1 MRDNRQM
8 AAHRLEML
16 LEGPTSVA
24 VFGEAVITVVAKGV
38 TAEGLRVSIDA
49 SRRVARLYPG
59 RVVGVNLVY
68 PGIELPNHEL
78 RRLSSEAMAEARDLT
93 RCAARV
99 FLGNGFWLSTVR
111 SVLTAIELIRP
122 YDLPRRTFSE
132 IPPATRWLA
141 KNIDESLAWADRLS
155 VALGRFG
162 GSDSEQSQQV

>member
-1 MRDNRQM
+1 M
-8 AAHRLEML
+8 AA
-16 LEGPTSVA
+16 
-24 VFGEAVITVVAKGV
+24 
-38 TAEGLRVSIDA
+38 
-49 SRRVARLYPG
+49 AR
-59 RVVGVNLVY
+59 
-68 PGIELPNHEL
+68 
-78 RRLSSEAMAEARDLT
+78 AQT

-141 KNIDESLAWADRLS
+141 KSIDESLAWADRLN

-162 GSDSEQSQQV
+162 GPNESERSQQL